1 MNTSYGSN
9 LESDSI
15 LDLLREFHSE
25 AENILAHLS
34 EIDLECQEDTHNA
47 LQGGGINVKLK
58 DGLKV
63 GETPASNCEATPS
76 QAYMLVIVT
85 YKFRIGRCRDLTGSG
100 LLW

>member
-34 EIDLECQEDTHNA
+34 EIDLECQENTEH
-47 LQGGGINVKLK
+47 
-58 DGLKV
+58 
-63 GETPASNCEATPS
+63 ATN
-76 QAYMLVIVT
+76 
-85 YKFRIGRCRDLTGSG
+85 
-100 LLW
+100 